1 MAAKAARLLTF
12 SIMVTLRESIVLAGA
27 VLSLNMLH
35 IKRSGRSRGVM
46 TAFYRTQVSIYVGT
60 NTRGSCELVLGL
72 LT

>member
-35 IKRSGRSRGVM
+35 IKMMGKESER
-46 TAFYRTQVSIYVGT
+46 
-60 NTRGSCELVLGL
+60 
-72 LT
+72 